1 MENEKNTDV
10 LELLLRADLPDVR
23 KTLPEKRME
32 VKRLTE
38 LAGEPVIFT
47 LRGLTYQEIRDIQ
60 DKRREDQAVS
70 AVLYA
75 CKEPDWRDQ
84 RLLNAAAGAVTPLD
98 VIKARLTAGEIDE
111 LYIEIQKL
119 SGYLRQTLAE
129 VKNA

>member
-1 MENEKNTDV
+1 MENEKNTSALD
-10 LELLLRADLPDVR
+10 LLLRPDMPDVR
-23 KTLPEKRME
+23 KALPEKRME

-38 LAGEPVIFT
+38 LAGEPVVFT

-75 CKEPDWRDQ
+75 CKDPDWRDQ

-98 VIKARLTAGEIDE
+98 VIKARLNPGEIDE
-111 LYIEIQKL
+111 LYVEIQKL
-119 SGYLRQTLAE
+119 SGYINRTLRE

>member
-1 MENEKNTDV
+1 MENEKSTGV
-10 LELLLRADLPDVR
+10 LELLRRADLPDVR

-47 LRGLTYQEIRDIQ
+47 LWGLTYQEIRDIQ

-84 RLLNAAAGAVTPLD
+84 RLLNAAGGAVTPLD